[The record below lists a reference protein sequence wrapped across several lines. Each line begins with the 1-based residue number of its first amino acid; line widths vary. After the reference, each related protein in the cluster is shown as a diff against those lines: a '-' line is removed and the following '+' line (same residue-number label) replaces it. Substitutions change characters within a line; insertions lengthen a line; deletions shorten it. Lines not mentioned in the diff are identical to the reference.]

1 MKPRD
6 HDEQAVLEAEL
17 RRAIQH
23 RRAAQERAEETRH
36 DLQRLMERAKEMLA
50 RRERVRAPAAGDEAP

>member
-6 HDEQAVLEAEL
+6 HNEQAVLEAEL

-23 RRAAQERAEETRH
+23 RRAAQERAEETRQ
-36 DLQRLMERAKEMLA
+36 DLQRLMERAKEILV
-50 RRERVRAPAAGDEAP
+50 RQERDRSPALRDGAP